1 MTFAFRLSN
10 GDRENA
16 RPAAFIVHR
25 HRGRHR
31 ECCTRE
37 DKAASAARNTNVFW
51 NRWSASRNRRQSTE
65 REKEGKGGGERE
77 REREREREEKRV
89 PGSRASLSARCY
101 WPRIDDTLWLR
112 FNIFNELANTNERT
126 VSKRVAPL
134 RAEYLLLSLS
144 VGNVDRITHHR
155 SLNPPRLDSQATAL
169 WRCGAGSHRS
179 NGIDG

>member
-65 REKEGKGGGERE
+65 REKEGKGGGRE